1 MRVCD
6 GICALVIIINF
17 SENIVC
23 CVYDEV
29 DQAIGGFTLEF
40 E

>member
-6 GICALVIIINF
+6 GICALVIIIIL

-23 CVYDEV
+23 CVYDE
-29 DQAIGGFTLEF
+29 APTKLLAGLPWN
-40 E
+40 